1 VCVLRH
7 NPSTFSVGA
16 LMDLLGC
23 YIAGA
28 RYALE
33 LQTLQT
39 CPTAPNQTEEDD
51 TNQSVSSIE
60 DDFVTALE
68 HLEEEDMGGKPCRL
82 SSSYQLCKKRDV
94 ALQTVPAHN
103 RRKEPPGSCRIL
115 SSSSEKRSPK
125 RSSCSDVSVPVQ
137 KSSGPESH
145 WAHCKPRGCVPSPLL
160 QVSES
165 EESECSSPSPII
177 FLDEVGYQ
185 KSLLAKLDI
194 PQLPGEPREQV
205 EDSDSEVS
213 EFFDSFDQFEDLATQ
228 KKAIQSCT
236 GGLVSK
242 NAPRTGPTK
251 GMNPQRF
258 EQSSLPANVKK
269 PTPLKPDSAYAFLPE
284 ASDSSWPVQCPS
296 DDNGGLLFSPVTFS
310 AFSPLVDCSATV
322 EYFWKANGEDSP
334 RLHKPSNLCSLF
346 KQYSDF
352 ASSLSKEILES
363 VCGYKSAVDISH
375 NKNLSCVC
383 HKEFRNTSGYMMK
396 LSEIQETVTVAKIQ
410 RKLPCLKDGI
420 QRFATDLVQ
429 TSLGSALRD
438 LQKSVSCTTTLCHLA
453 ARLTSSVFQMAFQE
467 IGMRYAYLLKERA
480 ISGLSSLLVGEA
492 LSGALKEFLTI
503 KNQIF
508 HSTVKCFAAN
518 LAEELVFEGTMEV
531 CQFSHP
537 STPVTPSDCFFAH
550 KQAGKGKVVSSYASD
565 LSESVIQEVFIEL
578 SQTYFAFPSEAAISV
593 CADTASAGTCTLPA
607 NQPSAG
613 ATPAARDDA
622 NAGAAG
628 AVPKALC
635 MVSGVA
641 SGIPV
646 PQAGQ
651 VL

>member
-1 VCVLRH
+1 YTRIRGAPFRSRSSVRKETVHDCSVQCVKSLLRNKKELCSVDLEQPPRASRRLTEIHYVCLPRLAEEDDAGQQALSSLPGGLYELLRSVHIQNLKNDEVLLLKDSRTLAVLKDAGSLCWLKTVCVLRH

-68 HLEEEDMGGKPCRL
+68 HLEEEDMGGKPL

-363 VCGYKSAVDISH
+363 VCGYNQAHI
-375 NKNLSCVC
+375 LCVS
-383 HKEFRNTSGYMMK
+383 NG
-396 LSEIQETVTVAKIQ
+396 
-410 RKLPCLKDGI
+410 LPGD
-420 QRFATDLVQ
+420 RH
-429 TSLGSALRD
+429 ALR
-438 LQKSVSCTTTLCHLA
+438 L
-453 ARLTSSVFQMAFQE
+453 F
-467 IGMRYAYLLKERA
+467 
-480 ISGLSSLLVGEA
+480 
-492 LSGALKEFLTI
+492 
-503 KNQIF
+503 
-508 HSTVKCFAAN
+508 VK
-518 LAEELVFEGTMEV
+518 
-531 CQFSHP
+531 
-537 STPVTPSDCFFAH
+537 
-550 KQAGKGKVVSSYASD
+550 
-565 LSESVIQEVFIEL
+565 
-578 SQTYFAFPSEAAISV
+578 
-593 CADTASAGTCTLPA
+593 GTCD
-607 NQPSAG
+607 Q
-613 ATPAARDDA
+613 
-622 NAGAAG
+622 
-628 AVPKALC
+628 
-635 MVSGVA
+635 
-641 SGIPV
+641 
-646 PQAGQ
+646 
-651 VL
+651 